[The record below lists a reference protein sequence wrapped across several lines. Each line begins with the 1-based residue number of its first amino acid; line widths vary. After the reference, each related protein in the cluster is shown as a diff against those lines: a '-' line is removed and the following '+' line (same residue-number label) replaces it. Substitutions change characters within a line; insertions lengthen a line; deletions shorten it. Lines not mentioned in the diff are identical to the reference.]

1 MVRWQLWLSCALPSV
16 SLLALSGCDKP
27 GEYETGYELGSAEEC
42 ARLRAA
48 LFEDSE
54 AIVASQ
60 PPSTVEDPR
69 MRLETG
75 LTERVH
81 TFVEKQ
87 CYRQPGWAG
96 EDGVHL
102 SGTETQGD
110 THGWVRVWY
119 SPEVAAWL
127 ARGRPAGEVP
137 DEALIIKERYK
148 PLGEAKEDGGVFK
161 FVAWQPM
168 VRRPKDARDGWFWAE
183 ISQEEGRHGEAKC
196 HRPALSWESPDT
208 LRLDDC
214 RPPSSFGQPCLRC
227 HASQRDLT
235 FSQASHLP
243 ENTGGV
249 HERSQTIYNF
259 RRLWRKEDANNSDY
273 AYDTY
278 KNAPA
283 STFIADH
290 PDRPKIAHALGGA
303 DTDFVSLFGIPP
315 NEQAPHEDIPRFFD
329 HVVPKADDGK
339 PDTFLTSNQCWGC
352 HSAVAHVAQGLDSHG
367 SMVSR
372 DGEFT
377 PGKKGFADVSPY
389 GEWSV
394 SMMGLAGRDPV
405 FRAQRE
411 WEADHR
417 SGCAKDITDLCYKC
431 HGAAGQHQ
439 LHMDAPSRQF
449 EHAMVNALPDT
460 PDGKYGS
467 LARDGITCT
476 VCHQISAKDLG
487 TPASYTGNWTPTA
500 PGDLQGPFAAD
511 VRVDPMER
519 ALGKTPSGEG
529 GRDRVMKSSALCGS
543 CHAVRLPVRKVG
555 SCADDRFVYEQATFL
570 EWRDSVYRKNDD
582 FVKDEGHDGSA
593 PKRCQDCHMPKE
605 FGAVDLQKK
614 MASVEDTDFPT
625 ANLPGVP
632 DLHVG
637 VNIVDRKP
645 FSRHQLNGINLF
657 TLSMFAQAPR
667 VLGLADYDYMS
678 NQFGEPTRLQMAT
691 ALRSGR
697 SFADTSATIDI
708 GAPQVRDGALEFA
721 VTVTNKAGHKLP
733 SGVAF
738 RRALLEVAVEDASG
752 GVLWASGRTN
762 GAGAIV
768 GHDGSVLASELDA
781 TVYEPHHRV
790 ITREDE
796 AQIYEERTL
805 DSSHQLTTSFLGIYE
820 SIKDNRLL
828 PQGWKSHF
836 EPTMENGAV
845 PDGLEPHGVDDDAEY
860 PKDGSP
866 ACGCDVVTFRVP
878 LDAVTGHAKVRARLN
893 YQAIPPYFLR
903 DRFAVGLPDAQ
914 RLYQLASHL
923 DTKAS
928 TTAIPGWKLLL
939 TESVRSSQ

>member
-1 MVRWQLWLSCALPSV
+1 MITRWPLWLLCALFLSACNTPS
-16 SLLALSGCDKP
+16 D
-27 GEYETGYELGSAEEC
+27 YEPGYELGSAEEC
-42 ARLRAA
+42 GRLRAA
-48 LFEDSE
+48 LFEDSA
-54 AIVASQ
+54 AIIASQ
-60 PPSTVEDPR
+60 PPSTVDDPR
-69 MRLETG
+69 LPLEAG
-75 LTERVH
+75 LTERLH
-81 TFVEKQ
+81 AFVERQ
-87 CYRQPGWAG
+87 CYRQPGWRG

-102 SGTETQGD
+102 SGTEKEGD

-127 ARGRPAGEVP
+127 SRGRPTGEVP

-161 FVAWQPM
+161 FIAWQPM
-168 VRRPKDARDGWFWAE
+168 LRRPKDSRDGWFWAE

-196 HRPALSWESPDT
+196 QKPQLAWDSPET

-227 HASQRDLT
+227 HSSERDLT

-249 HERSQTIYNF
+249 HEPAQTIYNY
-259 RRLWRKEDANNSDY
+259 RRVWRDEDARNPDY
-273 AYDTY
+273 SYDAYRNT
-278 KNAPA
+278 PA
-283 STFIADH
+283 STYIASN
-290 PDRPKIAHALGGA
+290 PDRKAIARGLKSSDLAFVKQYGIAL
-303 DTDFVSLFGIPP
+303 
-315 NEQAPHEDIPRFFD
+315 NERAPREDVPRFFD

-352 HSAVAHVAQGLDSHG
+352 HSAVAHIAEGPDSAG
-367 SMVSR
+367 SMLAR
-372 DGEFT
+372 DGKLES
-377 PGKKGFADVSPY
+377 GKPRFADVSPY

-411 WEADHR
+411 WETDHR

-439 LHMDAPSRQF
+439 LHMDAPSRKF
-449 EHAMVNALPDT
+449 EHDMVYALPDS

-476 VCHQISAKDLG
+476 VCHQMSGKDLG
-487 TPASYTGNWTPTA
+487 TPASYTGNWTPT
-500 PGDLQGPFAAD
+500 PPNELSGPFATD

-519 ALGKTPSGEG
+519 ALGKTPLGVG
-529 GRDRVMKSSALCGS
+529 GRDHVIKSAALCGS

-555 SCADDRFVYEQATFL
+555 SCSDERFVYEQATFL

-582 FVKDEGHDGSA
+582 FIKDEGHDGAA
-593 PKRCQDCHMPKE
+593 PQRCQDCHMPRQ
-605 FGAVDLQKK
+605 FAGSDLKK
-614 MASVEDTDFPT
+614 KIASIEDAQFPT

-637 VNIVDRKP
+637 VDIAPRAP

-678 NQFGEPTRLQMAT
+678 NQYGEPTRLEMAT
-691 ALRSGR
+691 ALDSGR
-697 SFADTSATIDI
+697 AFADTAAMVDI
-708 GAPQVRDGALEFA
+708 GTPTVRDDALEFT

-738 RRALLEVAVEDASG
+738 RRAFLEVDVEDAKG
-752 GVLWASGRTN
+752 ATLWASGRTN
-762 GAGAIV
+762 AAGALV
-768 GHDGSVLASELDA
+768 GRDGNVLATELDMH
-781 TVYEPHHRV
+781 THEPHHQI

-805 DSSHQLTTSFLGIYE
+805 DSDRNLTTSFLGIYE

-828 PQGWKSHF
+828 PAGWKSRF
-836 EPTMENGAV
+836 VPTMENGAV
-845 PDGLEPHGVDDDAEY
+845 PEGLEPHDVDDDPDY
-860 PKDGSP
+860 PKDGTP
-866 ACGCDVVTFRVP
+866 ACGCDVVTYRIP
-878 LDAVTGHAKVRARLN
+878 LPAAAGHARIRAKLH
-893 YQAIPPYFLR
+893 YQAIPPYYLR
-903 DRFAVGLPDAQ
+903 DRFSVALPDAQ
-914 RLYQLASHL
+914 RLYQLTSHL
-923 DTKAS
+923 DTRGP
-928 TTAIPGWKLLL
+928 TTAIPGWKLML
-939 TESVRSSQ
+939 TEAERASH